1 MPTHSISRLLAAL
14 SCALVA
20 GSAHADLSG
29 ALGTVASPGSA
40 AFANSAVALGT
51 TSTVG
56 ATNYNF
62 LDQWSF
68 SLDSPSNVSSLAA
81 AINFTN
87 LAGDALLFGISDL
100 QINLWA
106 AGLTGTPLVSW
117 LTVSNPVPGVQQVIA
132 LQAPGLLA
140 DGNYLLQVRGH
151 LTGQGAYSGSV
162 IATPAAVPL
171 PAGLPLLLAG
181 LTALGAFARRRR
193 E

>member
-1 MPTHSISRLLAAL
+1 MSNFPISRLLAAL
-14 SCALVA
+14 SFAFVA
-20 GSAHADLSG
+20 GSAHADFSG
-29 ALGTVASPGSA
+29 SLGTIASPGST
-40 AFANSAVALGT
+40 AFANAAVALGT
-51 TSTVG
+51 NTTVG
-56 ATNYNF
+56 AVNYNF

-68 SLDSPSNVSSLAA
+68 TLNSSSNVSSLAA

-87 LAGDALLFGISDL
+87 AAGDALLFGISDL

-151 LTGQGAYSGSV
+151 MTGQGAYSGSV

-171 PAGLPLLLAG
+171 PAALPLLLAG
-181 LTALGAFARRRR
+181 LTAFGAVARRRR
-193 E
+193 K